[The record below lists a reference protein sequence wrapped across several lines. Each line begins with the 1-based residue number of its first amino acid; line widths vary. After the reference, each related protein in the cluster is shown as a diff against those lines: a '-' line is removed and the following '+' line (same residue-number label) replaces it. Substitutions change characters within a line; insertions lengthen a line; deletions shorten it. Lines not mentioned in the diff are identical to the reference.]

1 MKPIFFTRT
10 IHSLI
15 GDIDTMKDTKTV
27 IHAALA
33 SVLALGA
40 MSTAEQAQA
49 AAPEGE
55 KCYGVVKTGKNDCQT
70 ATSACAGQST
80 KDGQPDAF
88 VYLPKGS
95 CEKIVGG
102 NLEPK
107 T

>member
-1 MKPIFFTRT
+1 
-10 IHSLI
+10 
-15 GDIDTMKDTKTV
+15 MKDTTTV

-33 SVLALGA
+33 GVLALGA
-40 MSTAEQAQA
+40 MTAAERALA

-55 KCYGVVKTGKNDCQT
+55 KCYGVVKAGKNDCQT

-88 VYLPKGS
+88 IYLSKGA

-102 NLEPK
+102 SPEPK
-107 T
+107 